1 MNIRPFCVD
10 DTDVVVAL
18 WQASE
23 LIRPWNNPHLD
34 ILRKLEIQSSLFVVG
49 EQGSDIIAT
58 AMFGYD
64 GHRGWVNYLA
74 VLPSQQRRGYA
85 RKLMEY
91 GERELLSR
99 GCPKLNLQI
108 RSDNVQ
114 AAAFF
119 VGLWAM
125 LRIKLCLTAKDFS
138 KIRAFSVPKFLQQ

>member
-85 RKLMEY
+85 RQLMEY

-108 RSDNVQ
+108 RSDNVR
-114 AAAFF
+114 ATAFYRSLGYAEDEVVSYGKRLLEDESF
-119 VGLWAM
+119 
-125 LRIKLCLTAKDFS
+125 
-138 KIRAFSVPKFLQQ
+138 